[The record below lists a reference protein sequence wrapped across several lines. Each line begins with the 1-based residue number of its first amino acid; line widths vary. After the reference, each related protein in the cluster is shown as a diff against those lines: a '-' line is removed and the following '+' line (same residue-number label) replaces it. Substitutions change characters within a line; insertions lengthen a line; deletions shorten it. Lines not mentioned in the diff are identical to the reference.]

1 MKLKFK
7 QLSVFLEKYAAVQ
20 NESYTPPP
28 PPHVKKKK
36 KKKKY
41 DILATKIFP
50 FCTLP
55 DEKALKY
62 IDMTPTPRL

>member
-28 PPHVKKKK
+28 PKKKN
-36 KKKKY
+36 
-41 DILATKIFP
+41 DILVTKIFP